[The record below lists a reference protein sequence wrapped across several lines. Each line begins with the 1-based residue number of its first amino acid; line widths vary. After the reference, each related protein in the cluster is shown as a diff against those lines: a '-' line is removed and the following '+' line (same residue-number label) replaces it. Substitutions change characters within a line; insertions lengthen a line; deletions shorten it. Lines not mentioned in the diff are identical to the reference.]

1 MAIYF
6 ISDLHL
12 CAQRPDIIG
21 LLLRFL
27 SKCEDA
33 EQFYIL
39 GDLFET
45 WIGDDYIEPA
55 LEPVLS
61 ALHKFSQCCE
71 CFIMHGNRDFLIGSE
86 FESRTGFTLLPDE
99 ISIDLF
105 GTKTLLLHG
114 DTLCSDDVDYQA
126 VRSEVRTDKWKSKVL
141 ALSVQQ
147 RLEMA
152 QQFRS
157 DSNSSKSDKSE
168 IIMDVNQQAVID
180 RMTKHDVQ
188 LLIHGHTHRLAT
200 HQFSLNG
207 QAAKR
212 IVLGDWYQ
220 TSSILVCDKDGQEF
234 MPTD

>member
-12 CAQRPDIIG
+12 SAQRPDIIN

-27 SKCEDA
+27 SECDDA

-39 GDLFET
+39 GDLFEA
-45 WIGDDYIEPA
+45 WIGDDYVEPD
-55 LEPVLS
+55 LEPVLQ
-61 ALHKFSQCCE
+61 ALHQFSQSCE
-71 CFIMHGNRDFLIGSE
+71 CFIMHGNRDFLIGAE
-86 FESRTGFTLLPDE
+86 FESRTGFKLLADE
-99 ISIDLF
+99 TVIDLF

-114 DTLCSDDVDYQA
+114 DTLCTDDIEYQTA
-126 VRSEVRTDKWKSKVL
+126 RKQVRTEEWKSNVL
-141 ALSVQQ
+141 GLTVEQ
-147 RLEMA
+147 RLKMA

-157 DSNSSKSDKSE
+157 DSDSSKSDKSE

-180 RMTKHDVQ
+180 NMSKHGVN

-200 HQFSLNG
+200 HQFDL
-207 QAAKR
+207 QQKLATR

-220 TSSILVCDKDGQEF
+220 TSSILVCDKNGQTFQHHE
-234 MPTD
+234 